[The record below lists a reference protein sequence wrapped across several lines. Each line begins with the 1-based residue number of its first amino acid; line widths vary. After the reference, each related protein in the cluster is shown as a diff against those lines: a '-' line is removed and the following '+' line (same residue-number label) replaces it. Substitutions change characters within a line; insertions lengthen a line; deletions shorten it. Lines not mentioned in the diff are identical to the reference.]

1 MPGLKQLVV
10 QDPVPAEREPR
21 RQQSSS
27 STNTV
32 LTTVRKEEQR
42 PNVEQEILGNIDEEV
57 C

>member
-1 MPGLKQLVV
+1 M

-21 RQQSSS
+21 RQQGSST
-27 STNTV
+27 TNTV